1 LARRPTTRRRS
12 RPKSDGSHGK
22 QKRRRAETPKS
33 ANSRWYAR
41 GRDKPATVRVK
52 PTQCAADNQSMQI
65 TSMNPVALSPANA
78 QQQVSNQAQVS
89 LARKVMD
96 VQKQQAATLLKQ
108 LDGMGQ
114 NLDVRV

>member
-1 LARRPTTRRRS
+1 
-12 RPKSDGSHGK
+12 
-22 QKRRRAETPKS
+22 
-33 ANSRWYAR
+33 
-41 GRDKPATVRVK
+41 
-52 PTQCAADNQSMQI
+52 MQI
-65 TSMNPVALSPANA
+65 TSMNPVALSSANA
-78 QQQVSNQAQVS
+78 QHQVANQAQVS

>member
-1 LARRPTTRRRS
+1 
-12 RPKSDGSHGK
+12 
-22 QKRRRAETPKS
+22 
-33 ANSRWYAR
+33 
-41 GRDKPATVRVK
+41 
-52 PTQCAADNQSMQI
+52 MQI

-78 QQQVSNQAQVS
+78 QQQVANQVQVS

>member
-1 LARRPTTRRRS
+1 
-12 RPKSDGSHGK
+12 
-22 QKRRRAETPKS
+22 
-33 ANSRWYAR
+33 
-41 GRDKPATVRVK
+41 VRVK
-52 PTQCAADNQSMQI
+52 PTRPDADNQSMQI
-65 TSMNPVALSPANA
+65 TSLNPVALSHANA
-78 QQQVSNQAQVS
+78 QQQVANQAQVS

>member
-1 LARRPTTRRRS
+1 
-12 RPKSDGSHGK
+12 
-22 QKRRRAETPKS
+22 
-33 ANSRWYAR
+33 
-41 GRDKPATVRVK
+41 
-52 PTQCAADNQSMQI
+52 MQI

-96 VQKQQAATLLKQ
+96 VQKLQAATLLKQ
-108 LDGMGQ
+108 LDGVGQ

>member
-1 LARRPTTRRRS
+1 MIVV
-12 RPKSDGSHGK
+12 K
-22 QKRRRAETPKS
+22 
-33 ANSRWYAR
+33 
-41 GRDKPATVRVK
+41 KPATVRVK
-52 PTQCAADNQSMQI
+52 PTRPDADNRSMQI
-65 TSMNPVALSPANA
+65 TSLNPVALSPANA

-108 LDGMGQ
+108 LDGVGQ

>member
-1 LARRPTTRRRS
+1 
-12 RPKSDGSHGK
+12 
-22 QKRRRAETPKS
+22 
-33 ANSRWYAR
+33 
-41 GRDKPATVRVK
+41 
-52 PTQCAADNQSMQI
+52 MQI
-65 TSMNPVALSPANA
+65 TSLNPVALSPANA

-108 LDGMGQ
+108 LDGVGQ

>member
-1 LARRPTTRRRS
+1 
-12 RPKSDGSHGK
+12 
-22 QKRRRAETPKS
+22 
-33 ANSRWYAR
+33 
-41 GRDKPATVRVK
+41 
-52 PTQCAADNQSMQI
+52 MQI
-65 TSMNPVALSPANA
+65 TSMNPIALSPANA

-108 LDGMGQ
+108 LDGVGQ

>member
-1 LARRPTTRRRS
+1 
-12 RPKSDGSHGK
+12 
-22 QKRRRAETPKS
+22 
-33 ANSRWYAR
+33 
-41 GRDKPATVRVK
+41 
-52 PTQCAADNQSMQI
+52 MQI

>member
-1 LARRPTTRRRS
+1 MRYHSFVR
-12 RPKSDGSHGK
+12 
-22 QKRRRAETPKS
+22 
-33 ANSRWYAR
+33 
-41 GRDKPATVRVK
+41 KPATVRVK
-52 PTQCAADNQSMQI
+52 PTRPDADNRSMQI
-65 TSMNPVALSPANA
+65 TSMNPVALSPVNA

-108 LDGMGQ
+108 LDGVGQ

>member
-1 LARRPTTRRRS
+1 M
-12 RPKSDGSHGK
+12 
-22 QKRRRAETPKS
+22 
-33 ANSRWYAR
+33 
-41 GRDKPATVRVK
+41 RVK
-52 PTQCAADNQSMQI
+52 PTQCAADNPSMQI

>member
-1 LARRPTTRRRS
+1 
-12 RPKSDGSHGK
+12 
-22 QKRRRAETPKS
+22 
-33 ANSRWYAR
+33 
-41 GRDKPATVRVK
+41 
-52 PTQCAADNQSMQI
+52 MQI

-78 QQQVSNQAQVS
+78 QQQVANQAQVS

>member
-1 LARRPTTRRRS
+1 
-12 RPKSDGSHGK
+12 
-22 QKRRRAETPKS
+22 
-33 ANSRWYAR
+33 
-41 GRDKPATVRVK
+41 
-52 PTQCAADNQSMQI
+52 MQI

-78 QQQVSNQAQVS
+78 QQQVANQAQVN

>member
-1 LARRPTTRRRS
+1 
-12 RPKSDGSHGK
+12 
-22 QKRRRAETPKS
+22 
-33 ANSRWYAR
+33 
-41 GRDKPATVRVK
+41 
-52 PTQCAADNQSMQI
+52 
-65 TSMNPVALSPANA
+65 MNPVALSPANA
-78 QQQVSNQAQVS
+78 QQQVANQAQVS